1 MSEIAKALDAML
13 QDSGEL
19 SGAIA
24 MRPDYLCIG
33 ARGVAVP
40 KDASHFAQ
48 AEKLFDSDGCVSIEF
63 KDYLVTL
70 QKGQG
75 VIIGVYRP
83 K

>member
-1 MSEIAKALDAML
+1 METQAI
-13 QDSGEL
+13 GE
-19 SGAIA
+19 ANI
-24 MRPDYLCIG
+24 
-33 ARGVAVP
+33 ARGVAVA
-40 KDASHFAQ
+40 KDASHFAE
-48 AEKLFDSDGCVSIEF
+48 AEKLFDPDGCCSIEF